1 MKFNYQARTKE
12 GELQT
17 GTVEAPSK
25 EVALSLLHKYD
36 LYVTLL
42 TETASPFYAKKIKI
56 LEMVT
61 QKDLVLFSRQLSI
74 MFKSKV
80 PLVEALG
87 VLAGQTKKTGFKEKI
102 LKLMEEVEG
111 GTSFSLAL
119 ALYPKLFSP
128 LYVAV
133 VKSGEASG
141 KLSESL
147 NYLADHLEREYD
159 LSGKVKGAMTY
170 PVFILF
176 FFLIIT
182 ALMVTFVIPQLTAIL
197 KSSGQ
202 ELPIMTKFLIEGSDL
217 LRQRGLIL
225 ILVFFVLVIF
235 IFKYLKTP
243 GGKNFFDRFSLK
255 IPLIGEFF
263 KKIYLTR
270 LAENLSTLISA
281 GLPIAR
287 ALEITGEVVGNDV
300 YREIILKTQT
310 EVRRGES
317 ISAVL
322 SAYPDVFPSLFSQ
335 MTLVGERTG
344 TLDNTLMNIVDFY
357 RKETDRSID
366 SFISMLEPLLIATL
380 GGAVAF
386 FALAVIVPIYQFLGK
401 GV

>member
-25 EVALSLLHKYD
+25 EAALSLLHKYD
-36 LYVTLL
+36 LYATLL

-80 PLVEALG
+80 PLVESLG

-147 NYLADHLEREYD
+147 NYLANHLEMEYD
-159 LSGKVKGAMTY
+159 LSGKIKGAMTY

-182 ALMVTFVIPQLTAIL
+182 SLMVVFVIPQLTAIL
-197 KSSGQ
+197 EGSGQ
-202 ELPIMTKFLIEGSDL
+202 ELPILTKLLIEGSDI
-217 LRQRGLIL
+217 LRQQGLLLILGFFGLI
-225 ILVFFVLVIF
+225 IF
-235 IFKYLKTP
+235 IFKYLKTS
-243 GGKNFFDRFSLK
+243 GGKDFFDRFSLK
-255 IPLIGEFF
+255 IPLMGEFL

-287 ALEITGEVVGNDV
+287 ALEITGEVVGNNV

-322 SAYPDVFPSLFSQ
+322 SAYPDAFPSLFSQ

-357 RKETDRSID
+357 RKETDRAID
-366 SFISMLEPLLIATL
+366 SSISMLEPLLIAVL